1 MTALVTSPVGRTSPR
16 RPPVVLALAALEA
29 RRLLTHPVL
38 AAGLVLTALFA
49 RDVLGTAQWPGA
61 TYTSLPVVIGP
72 LLCAVSV
79 AAALAMARDRAMLAE
94 EAPVQAGE
102 RALARLL
109 AGVPV
114 VAAVAVLVGVGAVVL
129 RATGGLDLGEE
140 PGRTLH
146 AHYTLPEL
154 LQPVVLTAFAVA
166 FGAAVVQLVRNR
178 LAAVV
183 AVFVVWFAVSPSYW
197 LFNGPALAPFSVIQT
212 QPVTVVAGP
221 ASADPATFPES
232 WLLSAPGEFQDYWGR
247 VVVSPSMAAWH
258 DVYLAGLTLLAA
270 AAVLRGRNRR
280 VAGVLGLVLVVAG
293 VVAQKVVQP

>member
-1 MTALVTSPVGRTSPR
+1 MTALAARPGVSPVTTPSR
-16 RPPVVLALAALEA
+16 VVLALAALEA
-29 RRLLTHPVL
+29 KRLLTHPAI

-49 RDVLGTAQWPGA
+49 RDVLASAQWPGA
-61 TYTSLPVVIGP
+61 VYSSLPVVVGP
-72 LLCAVSV
+72 LLCGISV
-79 AAALAMARDRAMLAE
+79 ATALATARDRTMLAE
-94 EAPVQAGE
+94 AAPVQAGE

-109 AGVPV
+109 AGLPV
-114 VAAVAVLVGVGAVVL
+114 VGAVAVLVAVGAVAL
-129 RATGGLDLGEE
+129 RVTGGLDLGEE

-146 AHYTLPEL
+146 AHHTLPEL

-166 FGAAVVQLVRNR
+166 FGAAAMQVVRNR

-221 ASADPATFPES
+221 ASADPATFPET
-232 WLLSAPGEFQDYWGR
+232 WLLSAPGEFQDFWGR

-258 DVYLAGLTLLAA
+258 DAYLVGLTLLAA
-270 AAVLRGRNRR
+270 AVVLRGRPRR
-280 VAGVLGLVLVVAG
+280 VATALGVTLAVLG
-293 VVAQKVVQP
+293 VVAQKMVQP

>member
-1 MTALVTSPVGRTSPR
+1 MTTLATDPVVHPSTR

-29 RRLLTHPVL
+29 RRLLTHPAI

-49 RDVLGTAQWPGA
+49 RDILTSAQWAGA
-61 TYTSLPVVIGP
+61 TYSSLPVVIGP

-79 AAALAMARDRAMLAE
+79 AAALAMGRDRAVLAE

-109 AGVPV
+109 AGVPLV
-114 VAAVAVLVGVGAVVL
+114 VAVAVLVGVGAVVL

-166 FGAAVVQLVRNR
+166 FGAAAVQIVRNR
-178 LAAVV
+178 LAAIV

-197 LFNGPALAPFSVIQT
+197 LFNGPVLAPFSVIQT

-221 ASADPATFPES
+221 ASADPLSFPGS
-232 WLLSAPGEFQDYWGR
+232 WLLSAPGEFQDFWGR

-270 AAVLRGRNRR
+270 SVVLRGRNRR
-280 VAGVLGLVLVVAG
+280 VAGVLGLVLVVVG
-293 VVAQKVVQP
+293 VVAQKAVQP